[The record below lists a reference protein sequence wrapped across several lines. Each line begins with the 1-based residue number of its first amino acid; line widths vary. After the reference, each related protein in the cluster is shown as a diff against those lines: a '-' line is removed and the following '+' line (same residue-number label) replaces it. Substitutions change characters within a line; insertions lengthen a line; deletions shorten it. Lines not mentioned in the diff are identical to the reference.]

1 MDFLLGMGGILRR
14 QKAAHYL
21 PDNHGRGL
29 EYLAVVSIV
38 AADGKMGAE
47 LVLYGAA
54 DLVA

>member
-1 MDFLLGMGGILRR
+1 MGGILRR